1 MSSSR
6 RTFLR
11 TSVGAIAA
19 ASLPGGLAANAL
31 VPGVDPAANAAGA
44 SPNANGEAVQD
55 PANDLAALH
64 AASKTS
70 FALNLEMWLG
80 GKPLE
85 DRIREASALGYKFFE
100 FWPWRGKN
108 IEAVQLAI
116 EETGMKPTQFT
127 AWGFNPGMNDPKNH
141 SKFVKEVEASCK
153 TAKAIG
159 APMMTIVGGN
169 DQAGMSQKQMHNN
182 IITGLKLA
190 APIAEEFGVMMIL
203 ESMNIR
209 RDHPGHCL
217 YGSPDAVRIC
227 QEVDSP
233 MVKINLDLYHM
244 QISEGDLCGHL
255 HEGWDQIGYLQL
267 ADHPGRQEPGTGEIN
282 YARVLREAWDLGYR
296 KPVGVE
302 CSPSE
307 SAEAS
312 TRRLLKACTW

>member
-19 ASLPGGLAANAL
+19 ASLPSSLSAH
-31 VPGVDPAANAAGA
+31 
-44 SPNANGEAVQD
+44 AVTAQD
-55 PANDLAALH
+55 PENDLAALH
-64 AASKTS
+64 AKSKTTFS
-70 FALNLEMWLG
+70 LNLEMWLG
-80 GKPLE
+80 GQPFEK
-85 DRIREASALGYKFFE
+85 RIHAAAALGYKFFE
-100 FWPWRGKN
+100 FWPWRGKDL
-108 IEAVQLAI
+108 EAIQVAM
-116 EETGMKPTQFT
+116 EETGLKPTQFT

-141 SKFVKEVEASCK
+141 SKFVKEVEASCEA
-153 TAKAIG
+153 AKKIG

-169 DQAGMSQKQMHNN
+169 DQPGMTQRQMHDN

-190 APIAEEFGVMMIL
+190 APIAEEFGIMMIL
-203 ESMNIR
+203 ESMNVR

-217 YGSPDAVRIC
+217 YGSPNAVRIC

-233 MVKINLDLYHM
+233 MVKINWDLYHM

-255 HEGWDQIGYLQL
+255 REGIDQIGYLQL
-267 ADHPGRQEPGTGEIN
+267 ADHPGRREPGTGEIN

-296 KPVGVE
+296 KAIGVE

-307 SAEAS
+307 NAQAS
-312 TRRLLKACTW
+312 TRRLLNACTW